1 MEWQLI
7 VALVV
12 GVPFILLPVAF
23 VWYLDVG
30 GLYKV
35 IRGAFR
41 FADPSMQRCAHRYY
55 LDPEMQ
61 QSGYPVGFR
70 CVVLESEVEKTDSK
84 ANK

>member
-23 VWYLDVG
+23 VWYLDAA

-35 IRGAFR
+35 MREVRAKR
-41 FADPSMQRCAHRYY
+41 AR
-55 LDPEMQ
+55 
-61 QSGYPVGFR
+61 
-70 CVVLESEVEKTDSK
+70 VLAEGHV
-84 ANK
+84 